1 MTSLVM
7 SAIVIFGWIAYKTL
21 PISDL
26 PNVDFPTILVT
37 ATVPGANPDTMAS
50 AVATPL
56 EKQFATIAGL
66 NSMSS
71 QSAVGLTQITL
82 QFDLSRNIDGA
93 ALDVQAAITA
103 ASKQLPP
110 QMITPPTFSKVNPAN
125 QPIIYLALS
134 SPTMPLYQVD
144 DYAETLIAQRISRV
158 SGVAQVQVNGSQIF
172 AVRVQADP
180 EKLASYNL
188 GINDISDAVVA
199 SNVNMPTGTLYGRFQ
214 AFTVQANGQLFKADN
229 YKPVIITYRNGSPV
243 RLADVANVIDSV
255 QNDKTLGWYNGT
267 PGIILAVMRQPGTNT
282 IQVVD
287 AVKKL
292 LPTFKEIMLPMSN
305 WTYFMII
312 RKH

>member
-7 SAIVIFGWIAYKTL
+7 AAFVIFGWIAYKTL
-21 PISDL
+21 PINDL

-37 ATVPGANPDTMAS
+37 ATLPGANPDTMAS

-56 EKQFATIAGL
+56 ERQFATIAGL

-71 QSAVGLTQITL
+71 QSALGLTEITL

-103 ASKQLPP
+103 AAKQLPP

-125 QPIIYLALS
+125 QPVVYLALS

-172 AVRVQADP
+172 AVRAQCDP

-188 GINDISDAVVA
+188 GINDVVTAIDAA
-199 SNVNMPTGTLYGRFQ
+199 NVNMPTGTLYGRFQ
-214 AFTVQANGQLFKADN
+214 AFTVQANGQLFHADA
-229 YKPVIITYRNGSPV
+229 YKPIIITYRNGSPV
-243 RLADVANVIDSV
+243 RLTDVANVIDGV
-255 QNDKTLGWYNGT
+255 QNDKTLG
-267 PGIILAVMRQPGTNT
+267 
-282 IQVVD
+282 
-287 AVKKL
+287 
-292 LPTFKEIMLPMSN
+292 
-305 WTYFMII
+305 
-312 RKH
+312 

>member
-1 MTSLVM
+1 MNLSRIFIVRPIMTSLVM
-7 SAIVIFGWIAYKTL
+7 SAFVIFGWIAYRTL
-21 PISDL
+21 PINDL

-37 ATVPGANPDTMAS
+37 STLPGANPDTMAS

-71 QSAVGLTQITL
+71 QSAVGLSQITL

-180 EKLASYNL
+180 EKLSAYNL
-188 GINDISDAVVA
+188 GPERHIHCCS
-199 SNVNMPTGTLYGRFQ
+199 
-214 AFTVQANGQLFKADN
+214 
-229 YKPVIITYRNGSPV
+229 
-243 RLADVANVIDSV
+243 
-255 QNDKTLGWYNGT
+255 
-267 PGIILAVMRQPGTNT
+267 
-282 IQVVD
+282 
-287 AVKKL
+287 
-292 LPTFKEIMLPMSN
+292 
-305 WTYFMII
+305 
-312 RKH
+312 RK